1 MRAKLKRLTI
11 RILVTLLII
20 TSLPISAIADNG
32 IGDNDNTGGGSGSYS
47 TGSQFTWTS
56 TQSGYRFAI
65 VDKNFNQVSNTVDLV
80 FGSTSMVTNPNDW
93 YKTSRAKGSDKKGY
107 IKTTFDQILANPEFT
122 GAPYPP
128 TPIKSIIVNGANT
141 FVAQGYEFKKWFL
154 NGEGSI
160 SNNYNTPSP
169 SVSYKSNPS
178 ITSDVKNQVNNV
190 AQSSINYRKLYDYY
204 DYYYGESDEGVTLT
218 GGWKDDKTYEVETPS
233 KQEVETPSKQE
244 ENKPGFFESILNT
257 INNVWNFIRGIFGG
271 NKSSSLDN
279 YNGQTYAL
287 STSNSTIISSEELE
301 QIPLADS
308 DKGYAREILNGR
320 GKDGQFLFELPGT
333 DVNDESK
340 WVTAV
345 MIANDYSVIVEP
357 IFWFVP
363 AAWANGGIAS
373 PIHPNYVYGTVA
385 NLIEFN
391 AKQGYKFGSTGGAY
405 GKLTSSLGWSSM
417 YVGKNWPE
425 TNTVIRTPSRTSG
438 TQSLSS
444 LLGML
449 NSNEGIAMHIYDT
462 SDIIPDRTTP
472 TLTPTP
478 IINTNDLIL
487 EQSEISK
494 YISTRT
500 SNVPNWGPAN
510 FTFNY
515 ASMTDSDV
523 HYCGGCQT
531 DSNGNSYCPGHSCN
545 ARFGDSAYRYI
556 IENSAA
562 INDKLEA
569 NSAGGVFKSKM
580 VNNVKSGNAS
590 LGGGSNTLDNPE
602 YQTVIWRGQDVPTIA
617 SYKENPSIE
626 LRALLG
632 KYGKTPVGSRGKNGF
647 YVLDFLAKLEPSS
660 LSDLQTHSVHSYTGG
675 TWHTSTHVAS
685 PSDISYEGDVLVGIY
700 RGLNDKS
707 IGNETNTNQLM
718 TITPFGGVTS
728 FHSAGYM
735 VQSSTPIKF
744 YPYIRMT
751 YQTNA
756 GSTKHNVNILSE
768 YISEILPNDFAEAA
782 WYNDN
787 ESESLTMSSTQ
798 WSLHA
803 KAIDSSKTWGGRN
816 QVLPGGAI
824 YQLSTKAHT
833 SQVALITWQT
843 IVEDNIRN
851 MLSNSIPA
859 NEYTLA
865 KSTTEHDKYVAE
877 AKDTLEKLQIVQWVN
892 SDPSATNAWSA
903 NGKALKITQGGQSL
917 SALGL
922 SGSTSTDAKYR
933 LGEDTAAN
941 AGNEGDIDVISE
953 NKSQDTFFKV
963 FAAPD
968 GKVYL
973 AKSIGS
979 LDALKNVSGTNPTGS
994 GSVTVT
1000 QILDKADNYST
1011 VSSRLTGDAKQLND
1025 RTMVVTNLVKALERN
1040 TGNDPTATWVSDG
1053 QWYNEAFDGI
1063 VVVRKATTLTVGLNK
1078 PGIRSAVLDPKL
1090 CPPNSGMSD
1099 LFSKAFLS
1107 QFRLD
1112 EKSSTATAQ
1121 GKVPGFIGTFK
1132 GKDIRLP
1139 EMQDMYQS
1147 KKFYIPNVNVQD
1159 LD

>member
-20 TSLPISAIADNG
+20 TSLPISAIADDG

-80 FGSTSMVTNPNDW
+80 FGSTSMVTNTNDW

-107 IKTTFDQILANPEFT
+107 IKTTFDQILANPEFK

-128 TPIKSIIVNGANT
+128 TPIKSIIVNGEEKL
-141 FVAQGYEFKKWFL
+141 VAQGYEFKKWFL

-160 SNNYNTPSP
+160 SKNYNTPRP

-178 ITSDVKNQVNNV
+178 ITSEVRKQVDEV
-190 AQSSINYRKLYDYY
+190 AKSSADKVEEAAEDYKWK
-204 DYYYGESDEGVTLT
+204 GRGSDK
-218 GGWKDDKTYEVETPS
+218 GGHWVNDNTWEVET
-233 KQEVETPSKQE
+233 TPKPE
-244 ENKPGFFESILNT
+244 ENKPGFFKSIVNGT
-257 INNVWNFIRGIFGG
+257 KNIINNVWNFIKGIFGG
-271 NKSSSLDN
+271 KKSSSLDN

-320 GKDGQFLFELPGT
+320 GKDGQFLFKLPGT

-357 IFWFVP
+357 IFWFRP

-385 NLIEFN
+385 NHIEFN

-417 YVGKNWPE
+417 YVGKNWPD
-425 TNTVIRTPSRTSG
+425 TNTLIRTPSITSG
-438 TQSLSS
+438 TQRLSS

-449 NSNEGIAMHIYDT
+449 NSNEGIAMHIYNT
-462 SDIIPDRTTP
+462 SDIIPDSNDRG
-472 TLTPTP
+472 PTP
-478 IINTNDLIL
+478 PPPPTSTTNTNDLIL

-515 ASMTDSDV
+515 ESMNDSDV

-531 DSNGNSYCPGHSCN
+531 DSDGDRYCPGHSCN

-569 NSAGGVFKSKM
+569 NSAGGVFASKM

-590 LGGGSNTLDNPE
+590 LGGGSDTLNTSE

-647 YVLDFLAKLEPSS
+647 YTLEFLANLALSGS
-660 LSDLQTHSVHSYTGG
+660 SDLQTHSVHSYTGG
-675 TWHTSTHVAS
+675 IWHTSTHVAS

-707 IGNETNTNQLM
+707 IGNDTNTNQLM

-877 AKDTLEKLQIVQWVN
+877 AKDTLENLQIVQWVN

-922 SGSTSTDAKYR
+922 SGSTSTEAKYR
-933 LGEDTAAN
+933 LGKDTAAN

-1000 QILDKADNYST
+1000 QILDKADDYST

-1040 TGNDPTATWVSDG
+1040 NGDDPTATWVSDG

-1090 CPPNSGMSD
+1090 CPPNSGKSD
-1099 LFSKAFLS
+1099 MFSKAFLS

-1121 GKVPGFIGTFK
+1121 GKAPGFIGTFK

-1159 LD
+1159 LN